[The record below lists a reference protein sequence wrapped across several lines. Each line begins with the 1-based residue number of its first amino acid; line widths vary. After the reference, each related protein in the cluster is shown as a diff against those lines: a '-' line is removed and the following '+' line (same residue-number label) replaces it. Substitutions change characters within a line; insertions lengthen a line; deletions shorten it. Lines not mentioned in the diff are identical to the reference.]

1 MLQINSQFLLLHFN
15 FILPIIIAI
24 IGIFGNLLVL
34 LTILRSTSLRKLVFT
49 IPPSD
54 ISTSY
59 QNYQPFKT
67 WIRVSII

>member
-34 LTILRSTSLRKLVFT
+34 LTILRSTSLRKVIF
-49 IPPSD
+49 
-54 ISTSY
+54 
-59 QNYQPFKT
+59 
-67 WIRVSII
+67 